1 MHKIIYRDKLFPTEK
16 GILLSSETKGASSM
30 KKAKLII
37 WTVVLTLR
45 HRMTR
50 HIADLI
56 RLERAKEKLAAT
68 R

>member
-1 MHKIIYRDKLFPTEK
+1 
-16 GILLSSETKGASSM
+16 M